1 MKKYTTYYNILYI
14 IQQLQKQKCIMY
26 GKIQNNGIL
35 EKFRICESSC
45 AIKFLKAAN
54 YLQDE
59 VFTKI
64 ADLEEERCVFD
75 ADLY

>member
-1 MKKYTTYYNILYI
+1 
-14 IQQLQKQKCIMY
+14 MY

-35 EKFRICESSC
+35 EKLRICEPSC

-64 ADLEEERCVFD
+64 ADLEEELCVFD